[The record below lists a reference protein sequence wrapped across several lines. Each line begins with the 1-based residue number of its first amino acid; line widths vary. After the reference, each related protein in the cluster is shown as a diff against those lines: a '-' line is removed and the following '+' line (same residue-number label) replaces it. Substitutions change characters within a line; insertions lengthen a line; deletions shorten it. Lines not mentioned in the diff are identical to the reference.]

1 MSKETYTYEYPR
13 PSVTSDCVIF
23 GYDAK
28 GLSVLLIERGQEPF
42 KGSWAFPGGFMQM
55 DEDAETCA
63 RRELEEETGLQGV
76 KVEQFGTFSDV
87 NRDPRGR
94 TVTIAHLA
102 LVKKSEVK
110 GADDAAKA
118 EWFPIDSVP
127 SLAFDHD
134 RILRVALKELRL
146 KIHFEPVGFD
156 LMPEVFTMPQLQGLY
171 EAVLGVRF
179 DRRNFSSKMLKLGIL
194 TQVDDGTVRK
204 GTRNPI
210 KYSFNKESYEQ
221 MKAKG
226 YRLEF

>member
-1 MSKETYTYEYPR
+1 MRYLN
-13 PSVTSDCVIF
+13 PSFLADGFVSLIHSLELLVAFIAWAELGNDGIHLCLRQADV
-23 GYDAK
+23 GCD
-28 GLSVLLIERGQEPF
+28 GL
-42 KGSWAFPGGFMQM
+42 K
-55 DEDAETCA
+55 D
-63 RRELEEETGLQGV
+63 
-76 KVEQFGTFSDV
+76 
-87 NRDPRGR
+87 
-94 TVTIAHLA
+94 
-102 LVKKSEVK
+102 
-110 GADDAAKA
+110 
-118 EWFPIDSVP
+118 IDLP
-127 SLAFDHD
+127 
-134 RILRVALKELRL
+134 
-146 KIHFEPVGFD
+146 

>member
-1 MSKETYTYEYPR
+1 MSKGTYTYEYPR

-23 GYDAK
+23 GYDAQ
-28 GLSVLLIERGQEPF
+28 GLSVLLIERGLEPF
-42 KGSWAFPGGFMQM
+42 KGCWAFPGGFMQM

-63 RRELEEETGLQGV
+63 RRELEEETGLKDV
-76 KVEQFGTFSDV
+76 KVEQFATFSDV

-94 TVTIAHLA
+94 TVTVAHFA

-110 GADDAAKA
+110 GADDAAQA
-118 EWFPIDSVP
+118 RWFPIESVP
-127 SLAFDHD
+127 ALAFDHD

-171 EAVLGVRF
+171 EAVLGVKF
-179 DRRNFSSKMLKLGIL
+179 DRRNFASKMLKLGIL
-194 TQVDDGTVRK
+194 TQVDDGTIRR
-204 GTRNPI
+204 GTRTPI
-210 KYSFNKESYEQ
+210 KYSFNKENYEQ

>member
-1 MSKETYTYEYPR
+1 MELFRSSEPDDGDMSFWEHLDQLRPR
-13 PSVTSDCVIF
+13 LLRVAAAFFIF
-23 GYDAK
+23 MVAVFAFGDE
-28 GLSVLLIERGQEPF
+28 LMVLITAP
-42 KGSWAFPGGFMQM
+42 
-55 DEDAETCA
+55 
-63 RRELEEETGLQGV
+63 
-76 KVEQFGTFSDV
+76 
-87 NRDPRGR
+87 
-94 TVTIAHLA
+94 
-102 LVKKSEVK
+102 
-110 GADDAAKA
+110 KA